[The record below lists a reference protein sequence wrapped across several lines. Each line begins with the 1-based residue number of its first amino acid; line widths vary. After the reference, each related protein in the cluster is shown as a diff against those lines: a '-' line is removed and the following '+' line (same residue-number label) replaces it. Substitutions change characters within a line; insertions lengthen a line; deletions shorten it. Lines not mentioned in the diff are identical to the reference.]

1 MKFGQRNCVRF
12 LIVLQ
17 QQVHKNMKRILII
30 LSLIIS
36 AFCANAATL
45 INDTEIESGITEII
59 KPIANAAKIP
69 ENRLKIYIINDDSFN
84 AFVRGGE
91 DIFIYTGLLKQ
102 IKSPNALRAV
112 VAHELGHTIGGHM
125 IQIADRMQS
134 EMIRTM
140 IIQALGI
147 GLMVAGGNPSAGA
160 GVLAGSAGIAQQS
173 MLSFSR
179 DEERMADDLAVDLMV
194 KANENPN
201 GLIEVFEQMH
211 DIQGAFENRVNPNK
225 INHPL
230 TSERL
235 NNTKTKIAKLKSV
248 PTKTKQQ
255 TTNENSN
262 YEMLRAKLIGYL
274 DNDKTVITKYPYKDK
289 SDAAIYARAIA
300 NMRAGNLDTA
310 KTGVQTLIKRHPKS
324 PYFYEVLGDIEY
336 QYGHYDDSVD
346 AYERSLQLSGHAPQI
361 ETALT
366 VVLADRN
373 KPGDKERAN
382 ELCRRV
388 ILKEPSPLAYWILAR
403 VSDGATSDWAMAE
416 FYKMNKDEKNAKKYA
431 KMAQKKAA
439 KDSPEYIKSGDIL
452 KK

>member
-1 MKFGQRNCVRF
+1 
-12 LIVLQ
+12 
-17 QQVHKNMKRILII
+17 MKRILFV
-30 LSLIIS
+30 LSVIIS
-36 AFCANAATL
+36 VFNANAATL

-59 KPIANAAKIP
+59 RPVATAANIP

-91 DIFIYTGLLKQ
+91 DVFIYTGLLKQ

-125 IQIADRMQS
+125 IQMSDKMQA
-134 EMIRTM
+134 EMMRAM

-160 GVLAGSAGIAQQS
+160 GVMAGASGIAQQS

-211 DIQGAFENRVNPNK
+211 DIQGAFETRVNPNI

-235 NNTKTKIAKLKSV
+235 NNAKTKIAKIKNV
-248 PTKTKQQ
+248 PTKSSKLVSK
-255 TTNENSN
+255 ENSD
-262 YEMLRAKLIGYL
+262 YDMLRAKLIGYL
-274 DNDKTVITKYPYKDK
+274 DNDKTVLTLYPYKNK

-310 KTGVQTLIKRHPKS
+310 KTGIQTLIKRHPDS
-324 PYFYEVLGDIEY
+324 PYFYELLGDVEY

-346 AYERSLQLSGHAPQI
+346 AYEQSLKLSNQAPQI
-361 ETALT
+361 ETALA
-366 VVLADRN
+366 VVLAERN
-373 KPGDKERAN
+373 KNGDKERAN

-403 VSDGATSDWAMAE
+403 VNDGATADWAMAE
-416 FYKMNKDEKNAKKYA
+416 FYKMNHDEKNAKKYA
-431 KMAQKKAA
+431 KMARKKAK
-439 KDSPEYIKSGDIL
+439 KDSPEYIKAGDIL

>member
-1 MKFGQRNCVRF
+1 M
-12 LIVLQ
+12 
-17 QQVHKNMKRILII
+17 II
-30 LSLIIS
+30 WCL
-36 AFCANAATL
+36 FNANAATL
-45 INDTEIESGITEII
+45 INDTEIEKGIMEII
-59 KPIANAAKIP
+59 APIANAAKIP
-69 ENRLKIYIINDDSFN
+69 ENRLKIYIVNDDNFN

-91 DIFIYTGLLKQ
+91 DVFIYTGLLKQ

-112 VAHELGHTIGGHM
+112 VAHELGHTIGGHT
-125 IQIADRMQS
+125 IQIADKMHA
-134 EMIRTM
+134 EMMRTM

-173 MLSFSR
+173 MLSFTR

-194 KANENPN
+194 KANQNPN
-201 GLIEVFEQMH
+201 GLIEVFEQMQDLH
-211 DIQGAFENRVNPNK
+211 GAFEASINPNR

-230 TSERL
+230 TGERL
-235 NNTKTKIAKLKSV
+235 NNAKTKISKIKNVPAKSKV
-248 PTKTKQQ
+248 QVGK
-255 TTNENSN
+255 ENN
-262 YEMLRAKLIGYL
+262 AYEILRAKLIGYL
-274 DNDKTVITKYPYKDK
+274 DKEKTVLTMYPYKDK

-300 NMRAGNLDTA
+300 NMRAGNLNTA
-310 KTGVQTLIKRHPKS
+310 KTGIQTLINRHSKT

-336 QYGHYDDSVD
+336 QYGHYDDSVN
-346 AYERSLQLSGHAPQI
+346 AYEQSLKLSNNAPQI
-361 ETALT
+361 ETALAL
-366 VVLADRN
+366 VLAERN
-373 KPGDKERAN
+373 KPGDKEHAN

-416 FYKMNKDEKNAKKYA
+416 FYKMNNDDKNAKKYA
-431 KMAQKKAA
+431 KMARNKAK

>member
-1 MKFGQRNCVRF
+1 
-12 LIVLQ
+12 
-17 QQVHKNMKRILII
+17 MKRILFV
-30 LSLIIS
+30 LSVIIS
-36 AFCANAATL
+36 VFSANAATL

-59 KPIANAAKIP
+59 KPVATAAKIP

-91 DIFIYTGLLKQ
+91 DVFIYTGLLKQ

-125 IQIADRMQS
+125 IQMADKQQA

-160 GVLAGSAGIAQQS
+160 GVMAGASGIAQQS

-211 DIQGAFENRVNPNK
+211 DIQGAFETSVNPNR

-235 NNTKTKIAKLKSV
+235 NNTKTKIKNLKKV
-248 PTKTKQQ
+248 PTKSVKQVTK
-255 TTNENSN
+255 ENSD
-262 YEMLRAKLIGYL
+262 YDMLRAKLVGYL
-274 DNDKTVITKYPYKDK
+274 DNDKTVLTLYPYKDK

-310 KTGVQTLIKRHPKS
+310 KTGIQTLIKRHPNS
-324 PYFYEVLGDIEY
+324 PYFYELLGDVEY

-346 AYERSLQLSGHAPQI
+346 AYEQSLKLSNQAPQI
-361 ETALT
+361 ETALA
-366 VVLADRN
+366 VVLAERN
-373 KPGDKERAN
+373 KNGDKERAN
-382 ELCRRV
+382 ELCRHA
-388 ILKEPSPLAYWILAR
+388 ILKEPTPLAYWILAR
-403 VSDGATSDWAMAE
+403 VTDGATADWAMAE
-416 FYKMNKDEKNAKKYA
+416 FYKMNNDEKNAKKYA
-431 KMAQKKAA
+431 KMARKKAK